1 VPAPEH
7 KPKPEPEPEPEHEHE
22 HEPEDSGPGSARVT
36 IRLTTGERVPVAE
49 FPTHDGAKE
58 HARSLIRD
66 LADSGDEWPLV
77 NGRFL
82 KPETIVS
89 VDVESL

>member
-1 VPAPEH
+1 VPAPE
-7 KPKPEPEPEPEHEHE
+7 PDDP
-22 HEPEDSGPGSARVT
+22 SPGSARVT

-66 LADSGDEWPLV
+66 LADSGSEWPLV

-89 VDVESL
+89 VDVESV